1 MVTGPDNALKDQLNN
16 IFMLCAKIKP
26 AATSTENQNTGTLA
40 WAACALTAGLWPL
53 EINNT
58 FIILGLI
65 PSDYWLFIL
74 FHLIRSIFPVKA
86 RCRTK
91 HTSYKVDQSSNK
103 AIHPVMA
110 FPWFFLPNVCV
121 IVNFLKQGRRW
132 CAHKNMELI
141 WHHPTSHDITWH
153 KCDVHDMTW
162 HDIHKITWHEKTHD
176 KLWWG
181 Q

>member
-26 AATSTENQNTGTLA
+26 AVTSTEDQNTGPLA

-132 CAHKNMELI
+132 CAHKNMRI
-141 WHHPTSHDITWH
+141 DMTSPNITWH
-153 KCDVHDMTW
+153 HDISVMSMTW